1 MSETNGDVRAP
12 KAAESLEKKSVR
24 TSPMLWILG
33 AVFAGL
39 LGWLGTQGLSDLADL
54 FHEPQPNEFRDPER
68 QVLQRERTAAQELPD
83 PRQAR
88 LERAQTDLY
97 ALQQSLS

>member
-1 MSETNGDVRAP
+1 MTETKGDERAP
-12 KAAESLEKKSVR
+12 SAAESLEKKSVR

-54 FHEPQPNEFRDPER
+54 FHEPQLAEFHDAER
-68 QVLQRERTAAQELPD
+68 QALQRERTAAQELPD
-83 PRQAR
+83 PRQAQ
-88 LERAQTDLY
+88 LERAQSDLY
-97 ALQQSLS
+97 ALQ